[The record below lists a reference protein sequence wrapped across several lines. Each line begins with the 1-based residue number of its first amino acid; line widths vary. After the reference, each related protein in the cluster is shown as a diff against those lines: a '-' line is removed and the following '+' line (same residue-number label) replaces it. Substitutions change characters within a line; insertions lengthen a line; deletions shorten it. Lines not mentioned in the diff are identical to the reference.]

1 MSRAGRTRADQLL
14 VERGLVPSRERGRAL
29 ILAGQVFCGE
39 QRIDKAG
46 HALAADADLR
56 LAVPDHPFVGR
67 GGLKLEAALDHFG
80 VDPAGRVILDVGAST
95 GGFTDC
101 LLRRGAR
108 FSHAVDVGHNQLDWR
123 LRNDPRVRSL
133 EGTHIRDLEPAA
145 LEPAPDLAVV
155 DVSFIGLAKVIP
167 HLARFATLGAAI
179 VLVKPNFELEPAR
192 VGKGGVVRDPE
203 ACREAV
209 ERVRA
214 AAREH
219 GFTPSEAIESPIR
232 GGKGNR
238 EFLLHLRRAFGA
250 PRCDGGAAAASDST
264 TDDGNDEVNDGGA

>member
-1 MSRAGRTRADQLL
+1 M
-14 VERGLVPSRERGRAL
+14 
-29 ILAGQVFCGE
+29 
-39 QRIDKAG
+39 
-46 HALAADADLR
+46 
-56 LAVPDHPFVGR
+56 PDHPFVGR

-179 VLVKPNFELEPAR
+179 VLVKPNFELATSVATTISSAPLLSCSITR
-192 VGKGGVVRDPE
+192 SRNGWFMSPLS
-203 ACREAV
+203 
-209 ERVRA
+209 A
-214 AAREH
+214 AARATASSCCIF
-219 GFTPSEAIESPIR
+219 GVRSA
-232 GGKGNR
+232 
-238 EFLLHLRRAFGA
+238 RRDAMVE
-250 PRCDGGAAAASDST
+250 PQRRVIPPPT
-264 TDDGNDEVNDGGA
+264 TATTR

>member
-1 MSRAGRTRADQLL
+1 MSRAGRTRADQLV
-14 VERGLVPSRERGRAL
+14 VERGLAPSRERARAM
-29 ILAGQVFCGE
+29 ILAGQVFSGE

-46 HALAADADLR
+46 HALSADAELR

-67 GGLKLEAALDHFG
+67 GALKLEAALDHFG
-80 VDPAGRVILDVGAST
+80 VESAGRVILDVGAST

-123 LRNDPRVRSL
+123 LRSDARVHSL
-133 EGTHIRDLEPAA
+133 EGMHIRDLDPAA
-145 LEPAPDLAVV
+145 LVPAPELAVV

-167 HLARFATLGAAI
+167 HLARFASLRGVI
-179 VLVKPNFELEPAR
+179 VLVKPNFELEPSR

-209 ERVRA
+209 ERVCA
-214 AAREH
+214 AAREA

-238 EFLLHLRRAFGA
+238 EFLLHLRRAFGE
-250 PRCDGGAAAASDST
+250 PWCDGGGAATNDST
-264 TDDGNDEVNDGGA
+264 DGGNHEVNDGGA